1 MAALKGFNAFLEK
14 DLSKK
19 TSDWRLGRE
28 KYALKCDYVLATG
41 KTPEQ
46 LLAEAE
52 AALRTTRDELDA
64 LAKPKTAKQA
74 LDDVAKQH
82 ATPETYMAEA
92 KKALV
97 QATAFVKEKGLLTL
111 PAPIKQSLGR
121 GEITEGHARA
131 LLQAAPKTRT
141 VIWKQIK
148 KRSLHPYLQL
158 FIAWALSRH

>member
-1 MAALKGFNAFLEK
+1 MPRRLAALKDFSSYLEK
-14 DLSKK
+14 DRSKK

-52 AALRTTRDELDA
+52 AALKTTRDELDG

-92 KKALV
+92 KKALGDCSR
-97 QATAFVKEKGLLTL
+97 F
-111 PAPIKQSLGR
+111 PRAPI
-121 GEITEGHARA
+121 
-131 LLQAAPKTRT
+131 
-141 VIWKQIK
+141 WK
-148 KRSLHPYLQL
+148 
-158 FIAWALSRH
+158 

>member
-1 MAALKGFNAFLEK
+1 M

-28 KYALKCDYVLATG
+28 NYALKCDYVLATG

-52 AALRTTRDELDA
+52 AALKTTRDELDR

-74 LDDVAKQH
+74 LDDIAKQH

-92 KKALV
+92 KQALV
-97 QATAFVKEKGLLTL
+97 QATMFVKEKGLLTL
-111 PAPIKQSLGR
+111 PPRSNLDVIDTPEFLRGIYRLRGQRCAPLGSSS
-121 GEITEGHARA
+121 AR
-131 LLQAAPKTRT
+131 
-141 VIWKQIK
+141 
-148 KRSLHPYLQL
+148 
-158 FIAWALSRH
+158 FG